1 MTCAPFEESDRPGQP
16 TCLIRVFAVRS
27 IGSYGLKVP
36 SCGQRRLWSDWADAQ
51 ADLRLC
57 RAHIWFCLFCR
68 APTQMTSSLQKQMSS
83 QGVKDLT
90 WRFFEMTSFGLI
102 FNSKSAHWSSEATDD
117 SVQQSESFTG
127 NQNKQ
132 QTNKQSVFRLESETN
147 MLVIRQF
154 YINAKFMN
162 EKWLTI
168 ST

>member
-1 MTCAPFEESDRPGQP
+1 MEKWRPAAWKKKTNRMTCAPFEESDRPGQP

-83 QGVKDLT
+83 QGIKKILPEGSLK
-90 WRFFEMTSFGLI
+90 WRRLGWYSIQNRHIEVRRQRTIPYNNLSHSQGTKISNKRINNL
-102 FNSKSAHWSSEATDD
+102 SSD
-117 SVQQSESFTG
+117 
-127 NQNKQ
+127 
-132 QTNKQSVFRLESETN
+132 
-147 MLVIRQF
+147 
-154 YINAKFMN
+154 
-162 EKWLTI
+162 
-168 ST
+168 